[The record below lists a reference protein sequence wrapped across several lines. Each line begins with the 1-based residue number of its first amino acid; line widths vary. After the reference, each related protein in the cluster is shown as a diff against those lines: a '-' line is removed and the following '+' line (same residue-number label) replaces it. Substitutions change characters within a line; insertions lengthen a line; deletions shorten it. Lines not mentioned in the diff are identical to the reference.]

1 MNKIEKMKNTFLF
14 LFTFFLFLTVSC
26 DKKTQK
32 MEVVR
37 DCTGTYLKKDGKDH
51 YVCNESKLSSY
62 ASGDK
67 VKVQYDVLAECF
79 GLIDQPVCLLFHE
92 FEDKIEIT
100 KIK

>member
-1 MNKIEKMKNTFLF
+1 MKKQLF
-14 LFTFFLFLTVSC
+14 LILGMILLVSFSC

-32 MEVVR
+32 MEIVR
-37 DCTGTYLKKDGKDH
+37 DCSGTYLKKDGKDH

-62 ASGDK
+62 ATGDK
-67 VKVQYDVLAECF
+67 VKVQYDVLTECF
-79 GLIDQPVCLLFHE
+79 GLIDQPICLLYHE